1 MQKEYLAGLENH
13 AKFATVENDM
23 KPNQGE
29 VYRVA
34 FDSANSELNDIL
46 GAFEELR
53 ARKDRIEKVVMA
65 LKPLLGAEEAA
76 AAAAAVQSASDAAN
90 EAARA
95 LEEVPTYQY
104 QGSNGASSDP
114 FARRLDSALGHGVG
128 RKFSRQF

>member
-1 MQKEYLAGLENH
+1 
-13 AKFATVENDM
+13 M
-23 KPNQGE
+23 KPNSEE

-46 GAFEELR
+46 GAYEELR

-90 EAARA
+90 EAIQPR
-95 LEEVPTYQY
+95 EEQEPAYQY
-104 QGSNGASSDP
+104 QATNGNGASSSDP

>member
-1 MQKEYLAGLENH
+1 MLNSP
-13 AKFATVENDM
+13 VEIDM
-23 KPNQGE
+23 KQNTGE

-34 FDSANSELNDIL
+34 FDSANNELNDIL

-53 ARKDRIEKVVMA
+53 ARKDRIEKVVLA

-90 EAARA
+90 EATQSS
-95 LEEVPTYQY
+95 EEVPTYQY
-104 QGSNGASSDP
+104 QTTNGSGSSDP
-114 FARRLDSALGHGVG
+114 FASRLNSALGHGVG

>member
-1 MQKEYLAGLENH
+1 
-13 AKFATVENDM
+13 M
-23 KPNQGE
+23 KANGGD

-34 FDSANSELNDIL
+34 FDSANAELSDIL
-46 GAFEELR
+46 VSFEELR

-90 EAARA
+90 EA
-95 LEEVPTYQY
+95 LQSTEEVPTYQY
-104 QGSNGASSDP
+104 QATNGNGASNGASSDP

>member
-1 MQKEYLAGLENH
+1 
-13 AKFATVENDM
+13 M
-23 KPNQGE
+23 KPNSGE

-76 AAAAAVQSASDAAN
+76 AATAAVQSASDAAN
-90 EAARA
+90 EAAQA
-95 LEEVPTYQY
+95 LEEIPTYQY
-104 QGSNGASSDP
+104 QTSNGGSSDP